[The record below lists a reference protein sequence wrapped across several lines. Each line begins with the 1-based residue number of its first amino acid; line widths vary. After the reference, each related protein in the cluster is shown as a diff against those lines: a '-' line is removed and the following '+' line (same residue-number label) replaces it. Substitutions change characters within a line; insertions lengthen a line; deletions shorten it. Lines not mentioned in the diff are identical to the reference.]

1 MTTIP
6 GQTAVGLDRD
16 VVLAA
21 ITAAVQATLRTNAD
35 VSVTDSTHLVDE
47 LGLDSSQIFGLLLE
61 LEDALSIELDTDS
74 LRLGDLVSA
83 GSLADFVSRCRP
95 A

>member
-1 MTTIP
+1 MTSTS
-6 GQTAVGLDRD
+6 GQTVDRD
-16 VVLAA
+16 AVLAA
-21 ITAAVQATLRTNAD
+21 ISAAVRATLRTNTD
-35 VSVTDSTHLVDE
+35 VTVAESTHLVDE

-61 LEDALSIELDTDS
+61 LEEALSIELDTDS

-83 GSLADFVSRCRP
+83 GSLADFVSRCQP

>member
-1 MTTIP
+1 MTTTS
-6 GQTAVGLDRD
+6 GQTVERGA
-16 VVLAA
+16 VLAA
-21 ITAAVQATLRTNAD
+21 ISAAVQAALRMSTD
-35 VSVTDSTHLVDE
+35 VAVTESTHLVDE

-61 LEDALSIELDTDS
+61 LEESLAIELDTDS